1 MIYKYPEQVEA
12 IMILDGMI
20 ISIIIGFFRRGNLK
34 GLATLHIKGGM
45 IFPIL
50 LLLEILV
57 FLLQDRFSTLKML
70 SNTIYII
77 VYLLGLTFLY
87 LNRHYKG
94 FYLILLGVFLNF
106 LVMAING
113 GRMPVS
119 LDAASVLDPM
129 YADALKNG
137 GIYAKHQALTAST
150 HLGFLGDIIPLTHP
164 YPKTQVISIGDII
177 MNVGIFIFV
186 QWLMV
191 TKHRPS
197 SIKGGETI

>member
-1 MIYKYPEQVEA
+1 MV
-12 IMILDGMI
+12 LDGMI
-20 ISIIIGFFRRGNLK
+20 ISIIIGFIRKGNLK
-34 GLATLHIKGGM
+34 ELATLRIKGGM
-45 IFPIL
+45 IFPVL
-50 LLLEILV
+50 FLLEIFV
-57 FLLQDRFSTLKML
+57 FLFQDRFSTLKTL
-70 SNTIYII
+70 SNTIYMI

-87 LNRHYKG
+87 MNRHYKG

-129 YADALKNG
+129 YADSLKNG
-137 GIYAKHQALTAST
+137 GIYAKHQALTDST
-150 HLGFLGDIIPLTHP
+150 HLGFLGDVIPITHP

-177 MNVGIFIFV
+177 MNIGIFIFV

-191 TKHRPS
+191 TKHRPA
-197 SIKGGETI
+197 SIKGGEII